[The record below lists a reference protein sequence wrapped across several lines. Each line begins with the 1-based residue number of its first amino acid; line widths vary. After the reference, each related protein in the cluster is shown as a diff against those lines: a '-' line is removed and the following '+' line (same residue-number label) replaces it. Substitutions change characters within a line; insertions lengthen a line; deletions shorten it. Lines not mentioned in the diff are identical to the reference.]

1 MANHEARKHILLNN
15 LGYKKQSGNEIWPVY
30 VILQNK
36 TFYQKI
42 M

>member
-1 MANHEARKHILLNN
+1 MKHVLLNN
-15 LGYKKQSGNEIWPVY
+15 LGGKQSGNEIWPVP

-42 M
+42 L